1 MPFSSGSFETCRGFP
16 LQNAPCPRCAQNISS
31 AFTTGKTD
39 LEFADSGE
47 ITVNLAGRDDLK
59 ALARS
64 ENPYLFTWPLEDGVP
79 VRPGAEFVLDPATAS
94 AGFKVKKDATGLR
107 LYGKGFML
115 IVR

>member
-1 MPFSSGSFETCRGFP
+1 MV
-16 LQNAPCPRCAQNISS
+16 S

-47 ITVNLAGRDDLK
+47 IAVNLAGRTDLK
-59 ALARS
+59 ALAES
-64 ENPYLFTWPLEDGVP
+64 EDPHLFTWPVADGVP
-79 VRPGAEFVLDPATAS
+79 VVPGAEFTLDPDTAS

-107 LYGKGFML
+107 LFRNRGFML